1 MKINNEFTVS
11 APVEQA
17 WDVILDLERVAPCLP
32 GAAIQEE
39 KGDGEYEGTMKVKI
53 GPITANYKGTVK
65 FEEVDEANRRVVLG
79 ATGRD
84 ARGQGTASATIVST
98 MQEQGSETKVNVETD
113 MKLTGRAA
121 QFGRGI
127 AQDVATKML
136 GQFAACLE
144 EEIGGSGGAEAV
156 ASGSGDAQPSSS
168 TGANGGGDGS
178 ASAGAGTTAPVVGS
192 TGGTAGRV
200 ISGAAAGSLGGGTAG
215 GVVSGGPGASEP
227 AAGTGDGGQQPQQP
241 QQQQQPRREPRPEP
255 EPFDLGAAGQGII
268 LDRLKKAAPAIAGGA
283 AALIVVVWLLRRRS

>member
-1 MKINNEFTVS
+1 MEINNEFTVS
-11 APVEQA
+11 APVEKA
-17 WDVILDLERVAPCLP
+17 WDVILDLEQVAPCLP

-65 FEEVDEANRRVVLG
+65 FEEVDEANRRVVLE

-98 MQEQGSETKVNVETD
+98 MQEQGDKTKVNVETD

-136 GQFAACLE
+136 GQFAAC
-144 EEIGGSGGAEAV
+144 
-156 ASGSGDAQPSSS
+156 
-168 TGANGGGDGS
+168 
-178 ASAGAGTTAPVVGS
+178 
-192 TGGTAGRV
+192 
-200 ISGAAAGSLGGGTAG
+200 
-215 GVVSGGPGASEP
+215 
-227 AAGTGDGGQQPQQP
+227 
-241 QQQQQPRREPRPEP
+241 
-255 EPFDLGAAGQGII
+255 
-268 LDRLKKAAPAIAGGA
+268 
-283 AALIVVVWLLRRRS
+283 

>member
-1 MKINNEFTVS
+1 MKINNEFTVG
-11 APVEQA
+11 APIQQA
-17 WDVILDLERVAPCLP
+17 WDTMLNLERIAPCLP

-39 KGDGEYEGTMKVKI
+39 KDEGEYDGTMKVKI

-65 FEEVDEANRRVVLG
+65 FEEVDEGNHRAVLQ

-98 MQEQGSETKVNVETD
+98 LQEEGDGTKVSVETD

-136 GQFAACLE
+136 DQFASCLE
-144 EEIGGSGGAEAV
+144 EEIMGGPEEGAAATATTEPAGEEN
-156 ASGSGDAQPSSS
+156 GSR
-168 TGANGGGDGS
+168 DGS
-178 ASAGAGTTAPVVGS
+178 QQQEAPPAAA

-200 ISGAAAGSLGGGTAG
+200 ISSEDPTVMAGGTVEGAVVAGPGSADAPTAGTEQPETQQAPRQEREEQEAFDIGAATQEAILKRAKPLLIGAGVLL
-215 GVVSGGPGASEP
+215 V
-227 AAGTGDGGQQPQQP
+227 
-241 QQQQQPRREPRPEP
+241 
-255 EPFDLGAAGQGII
+255 
-268 LDRLKKAAPAIAGGA
+268 
-283 AALIVVVWLLRRRS
+283 LIWLLRRRS

>member
-1 MKINNEFTVS
+1 MLN
-11 APVEQA
+11 
-17 WDVILDLERVAPCLP
+17 LERIAPCLP

-39 KGDGEYEGTMKVKI
+39 KDEGEYDGTMKVKI

-65 FEEVDEANRRVVLG
+65 FEEVDEENHRAVLQ

-98 MQEQGSETKVNVETD
+98 LQEEADGTKVSVETD

-136 GQFAACLE
+136 DQFASCLE
-144 EEIGGSGGAEAV
+144 EEITGGPEEGAAAAATAEPTGEEN
-156 ASGSGDAQPSSS
+156 GSR
-168 TGANGGGDGS
+168 DGS
-178 ASAGAGTTAPVVGS
+178 QQEEAPPAAA

-200 ISGAAAGSLGGGTAG
+200 ISSEDPTVMAGGTVEGA
-215 GVVSGGPGASEP
+215 VVAGPGSSDAP
-227 AAGTGDGGQQPQQP
+227 TAGTEQPETQQA
-241 QQQQQPRREPRPEP
+241 PRREREEP
-255 EPFDLGAAGQGII
+255 EAFDVGAASQEAI
-268 LDRLKKAAPAIAGGA
+268 LKRAKPLLIGAGVLLV
-283 AALIVVVWLLRRRS
+283 LIWLLRRRR

>member
-17 WDVILDLERVAPCLP
+17 WETMLNLERIAPCLP

-39 KGDGEYEGTMKVKI
+39 KGDGEYDGTMKVKI

-65 FEEVDEANRRVVLG
+65 FEETDEANHRAVLQ

-84 ARGQGTASATIVST
+84 ARGQGTASATITST
-98 MQEQGSETKVNVETD
+98 LQEEGDKTKVSVETD

-136 GQFAACLE
+136 NQFAECLE
-144 EEIGGSGGAEAV
+144 EEIAGGPGEGAAATAAEPSAEEN
-156 ASGSGDAQPSSS
+156 GSRDSAEQTSP
-168 TGANGGGDGS
+168 GA
-178 ASAGAGTTAPVVGS
+178 TV
-192 TGGTAGRV
+192 GGTAGRILSSEDPTV
-200 ISGAAAGSLGGGTAG
+200 MAGGTVEGAVVAGSGSQEAAASTQTADTG
-215 GVVSGGPGASEP
+215 QT
-227 AAGTGDGGQQPQQP
+227 AA
-241 QQQQQPRREPRPEP
+241 QQQRPRREQEA
-255 EPFDLGAAGQGII
+255 FDIGAASSSAI
-268 LDRLKKAAPAIAGGA
+268 LKRATPVLVGAGVLA
-283 AALIVVVWLLRRRS
+283 VLIWLLRRR

>member
-11 APVEQA
+11 VPIQQA
-17 WDVILDLERVAPCLP
+17 WDFMLDLQKIAPCLP

-39 KGDGEYEGTMKVKI
+39 KGEGEYDGTMKVKI

-65 FEEVDEANRRVVLG
+65 VEEADEENHRAVLQ

-98 MQEQGSETKVNVETD
+98 LQGEGEDSTKVGVETD

-136 GQFAACLE
+136 NQFAECLE
-144 EEIGGSGGAEAV
+144 REISGGSEDV
-156 ASGSGDAQPSSS
+156 AAAASAARTESSSDSGD
-168 TGANGGGDGS
+168 GAAPPETSAATAGGVD
-178 ASAGAGTTAPVVGS
+178 
-192 TGGTAGRV
+192 GTAGRV
-200 ISGAAAGSLGGGTAG
+200 INSEDPAVMAGGTVEGA
-215 GVVSGGPGASEP
+215 VVSGGAQETTVGPQATGPRQPS
-227 AAGTGDGGQQPQQP
+227 AGQRPSGG
-241 QQQQQPRREPRPEP
+241 REEP
-255 EPFDLGAAGQGII
+255 EAFDLGAASQEAVIKRVGPVLVG
-268 LDRLKKAAPAIAGGA
+268 LGLLAF
-283 AALIVVVWLLRRRS
+283 LIWLIRHKR

>member
-1 MKINNEFTVS
+1 MKINNEFTVG
-11 APVEQA
+11 APIQQA
-17 WDVILDLERVAPCLP
+17 WDTMLNLERIAPCLP

-39 KGDGEYEGTMKVKI
+39 KDEGEYDGTMKVKI

-65 FEEVDEANRRVVLG
+65 FEEVNEDNHRAVLQ

-98 MQEQGSETKVNVETD
+98 LQEEGDGTKISVETD

-136 GQFAACLE
+136 DQFASCLE
-144 EEIGGSGGAEAV
+144 EEITGGPEEGAAAAATAEPTGEEN
-156 ASGSGDAQPSSS
+156 GSR
-168 TGANGGGDGS
+168 DGS
-178 ASAGAGTTAPVVGS
+178 QQEEAPPAAA

-200 ISGAAAGSLGGGTAG
+200 ISSEDPTVMAGGTVEGAVVAGSSDAPTAG
-215 GVVSGGPGASEP
+215 TEQPE
-227 AAGTGDGGQQPQQP
+227 TQQA
-241 QQQQQPRREPRPEP
+241 PRREREEP
-255 EPFDLGAAGQGII
+255 EAFDVGAASQEAI
-268 LDRLKKAAPAIAGGA
+268 LKRAKPLLIGAGVLLV
-283 AALIVVVWLLRRRS
+283 LIWLLRRRR

>member
-1 MKINNEFTVS
+1 VKINNEFTVS
-11 APVEQA
+11 APVEKA
-17 WDVILDLERVAPCLP
+17 WDVILDLEQVAPCLP

-65 FEEVDEANRRVVLG
+65 FEEVDEANRRVVLE

-98 MQEQGSETKVNVETD
+98 MQEQGDKTKVNVETD

-144 EEIGGSGGAEAV
+144 KEISGGGGGAE
-156 ASGSGDAQPSSS
+156 
-168 TGANGGGDGS
+168 TGAQQSAASSASTNGGDGS
-178 ASAGAGTTAPVVGS
+178 SQGAPAAPAAS
-192 TGGTAGRV
+192 GG
-200 ISGAAAGSLGGGTAG
+200 LAG
-215 GVVSGGPGASEP
+215 GVVSGGAGGSLTGGTAGAVVSGGPGAAEP
-227 AAGTGDGGQQPQQP
+227 AAPTTGGDGGQQAE
-241 QQQQQPRREPRPEP
+241 QQQPRREPRPEP
-255 EPFDLGAAGQGII
+255 EAFDLGAVGQDVI

-283 AALIVVVWLLRRRS
+283 AALLVVVWLLRRKR

>member
-17 WDVILDLERVAPCLP
+17 WETMLNLERIAPCLP

-39 KGDGEYEGTMKVKI
+39 KGDGEYDGTMKVKI

-65 FEEVDEANRRVVLG
+65 FEETDETNHRAVLQ

-84 ARGQGTASATIVST
+84 ARGQGTASATITST
-98 MQEQGSETKVNVETD
+98 LQPEGDKTKVSVETD

-136 GQFAACLE
+136 NQFAECLE
-144 EEIGGSGGAEAV
+144 EEIAGGPGEGAA
-156 ASGSGDAQPSSS
+156 
-168 TGANGGGDGS
+168 
-178 ASAGAGTTAPVVGS
+178 TTAAVPSAEDNGS
-192 TGGTAGRV
+192 RDGAQQTSPGATVGGTAGRILSSEDPTV
-200 ISGAAAGSLGGGTAG
+200 MAGGTVEGAIVAGSGSQEAAASTPTTDTGQTAAQQQRPHREQEAFDIGAASSSAILKRATPVLVGAGVL
-215 GVVSGGPGASEP
+215 VVLIWLW
-227 AAGTGDGGQQPQQP
+227 
-241 QQQQQPRREPRPEP
+241 RR
-255 EPFDLGAAGQGII
+255 
-268 LDRLKKAAPAIAGGA
+268 
-283 AALIVVVWLLRRRS
+283 